1 MKTEAS
7 RSDRTERSYALG
19 VEMEET
25 DGPADKE
32 VDSESMSCV
41 DDGEWRALYRHQTCV
56 GITLSHP

>member
-1 MKTEAS
+1 M
-7 RSDRTERSYALG
+7 ERSYASG